1 MGWIPQKIETR
12 SKVRGL
18 EDSEQK
24 TLNFIVMQALSQDV
38 QLSSLMLDGFFCEF
52 GVWRTEGDLEL
63 ERSTNGCQGLR

>member
-38 QLSSLMLDGFFCEF
+38 QLSSLMLDGFFF
-52 GVWRTEGDLEL
+52 ANLESG
-63 ERSTNGCQGLR
+63 EQKVIWS